1 MLLLH
6 ILYIDRSESLCSC
19 LVQFELLLYVSR
31 IVLTKYD
38 CPMFVDWSDIV
49 HPDVYAQWRRLSTK
63 NSAVYDEIDGA
74 MSLYR
79 CVTIADYKRAL
90 ENAHLRSYLDPDTQ
104 LSLSEI
110 SGFLVDWPQSL
121 FTREDLS
128 PSLATRAMIPNELWV

>member
-1 MLLLH
+1 
-6 ILYIDRSESLCSC
+6 
-19 LVQFELLLYVSR
+19 
-31 IVLTKYD
+31 
-38 CPMFVDWSDIV
+38 MFVDWSDIV
-49 HPDVYAQWRRLSTK
+49 HPDVYAQWRRVSTK

-74 MSLYR
+74 LSLYR

-104 LSLSEI
+104 FSLSEI